1 MIQKSN
7 SNKFCTHLSFELTST
22 PFSISNSTILTR
34 LSSFTER
41 SFVPHAHIIT
51 ENVSEMKMKK
61 KRFSLLNLSKETFAN
76 KNVTVVKFNISSFF
90 NQKPSNFIGARAY
103 RIHQR
108 SPI

>member
-61 KRFSLLNLSKETFAN
+61 KKIFITKFVKRNLCK
-76 KNVTVVKFNISSFF
+76 
-90 NQKPSNFIGARAY
+90 QKCY
-103 RIHQR
+103 RRQI
-108 SPI
+108 